1 MSPFP
6 SYEDLASW
14 DDINILS
21 PDVEDDDPS
30 DPRRHDPRDAPHE
43 IAELD
48 KSIADL
54 EARLVNLRLR
64 RERLQG
70 DRALI
75 SRLPPELLSRIF
87 ELGVQ
92 VEDSLELLPTI
103 NLVSRHWRSVALACP
118 VLWTYIVLDSDWGW
132 RVPAFLQK
140 LNAYLLRS
148 QASKLFVDIDFRYIE
163 SFVDAQ
169 TIMSEL
175 KPHLSRCY
183 CFNLSAPNWTLM
195 RVAQEHALELGPN
208 LEDLYLRIDAAE
220 SESGDPFSVLS
231 QPCPR
236 LTHVMLEHTPL
247 ECVNVAMPVLRQLS
261 LLRDQHCH
269 SSSRIAYPFK
279 ELMSLITVVP
289 LKGFNLRSAVF
300 NLDST
305 EDVFRADPVP
315 YELPELKT
323 LSFDTVDSSSVAL
336 FLESTSLPTL
346 SMLSV
351 NSGEDLHWLSHISF
365 SPQRFP
371 SLRLLDLRNFNFG
384 GAGLAP
390 FVRALHHLPQLTG
403 LGLTSPSTGMVGSR
417 LFEMLSTGPDTMGE
431 WLLPKLEALCVQNCA
446 DISGHELLRVVGS
459 RRGAAAGQVANIAYL
474 KLSQCYLLDP
484 EALERL
490 KDLVDTVR
498 TL

>member
-1 MSPFP
+1 MNSDPP
-6 SYEDLASW
+6 YGELASW
-14 DDINILS
+14 HDINIPS
-21 PDVEDDDPS
+21 PDVEHDDPD
-30 DPRRHDPRDAPHE
+30 DPRRFDLRDTPAE

-54 EARLVNLRLR
+54 EERLASLRLK

-75 SRLPPELLSRIF
+75 SRLPPEILSRIF
-87 ELGVQ
+87 ELGVEA
-92 VEDSLELLPTI
+92 EDSIELLPTI
-103 NLVSRHWRSVALACP
+103 NLVSRHWRNVALECP
-118 VLWTYIVLDSDWGW
+118 VLWTYIILDSDWGW
-132 RVPAFLQK
+132 RVPAFLRK
-140 LNAYLLRS
+140 LRAYLLRS
-148 QASKLFVDIDFRYIE
+148 QASKLFVDIDFGYVE
-163 SFVDAQ
+163 SFLDAQ
-169 TIMSEL
+169 TIMSDL

-183 CFNLSAPNWTLM
+183 FFSMSTPNWTLM

-208 LEDLYLRIDAAE
+208 LEDLYLRIDASE
-220 SESGDPFSVLS
+220 SESGDPFSILS

-247 ECVNVAMPVLRQLS
+247 ECIHVAMPVLRELS

-289 LKGFNLRSAVF
+289 LKGFRLRSAVF

-305 EDVFRADPVP
+305 EDVFRADPIP

-323 LSFDTVDSSSVAL
+323 LSFDIVDSSSVAL
-336 FLESTSLPTL
+336 FLEATFLPTL

-351 NSGEDLHWLSHISF
+351 NSGEDLHWLSHISL
-365 SPQRFP
+365 SPRRFP
-371 SLRLLDLRNFNFG
+371 CLRLLDLRNFNFG

-403 LGLTSPSTGMVGSR
+403 LGLTSPSTGIVGSR
-417 LFEMLSTGPDTMGE
+417 LFEMLAAGPDTMGE
-431 WLLPKLEALCVQNCA
+431 WLLPRLEALCMQNCA

-459 RRGAAAGQVANIAYL
+459 RRGTAAGQVANIAYL

-498 TL
+498 IL